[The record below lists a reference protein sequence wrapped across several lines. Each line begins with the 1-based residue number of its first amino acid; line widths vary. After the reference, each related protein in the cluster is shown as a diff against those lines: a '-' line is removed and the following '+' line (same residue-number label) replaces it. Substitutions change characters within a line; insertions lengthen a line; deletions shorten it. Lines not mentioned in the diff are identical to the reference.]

1 MTSRSRHAVVLV
13 SLLALAACKGFSTSN
28 VPIVEVGKGDH
39 PIPEGEYPYFASQTA
54 TLPIQTGV
62 YLANKDDHYEVR
74 YLATSKTTISAGI
87 LRQTFVRADPKENAE
102 FEEALS
108 KLKTMS
114 EYEFLNSVGGAS
126 LTTSSLTTNVDNL
139 TGDQAKFLSSYTG
152 FTLGALEKGYYVY
165 QTPASFAPERWPRS
179 DANEKPEWTI
189 RVAKI
194 EGSSIQFL
202 DSAEACLSASKALFG
217 TRSQCD
223 SSGNCTDEAKVDS
236 FTDTPDLNR
245 QIVLRAIKQFA
256 SELHPNGRLA
266 RVQ

>member
-1 MTSRSRHAVVLV
+1 MTYRRRHVVVLV
-13 SLLALAACKGFSTSN
+13 SLLALASCKGFSTSN
-28 VPIVEVGKGDH
+28 VPVVETGKGEH
-39 PIPEGEYPYFASQTA
+39 PVPDGEYTYFATQTA

-62 YLANKDDHYEVR
+62 YLAAKEDHYEVR

-87 LRQTFVRADPKENAE
+87 LRQTFARSDPKENAE
-102 FEEALS
+102 FEDALS

-114 EYEFLNSVGGAS
+114 EYEFLNSVGAAS

-139 TGDQAKFLSSYTG
+139 TADQAKFLGGYTG
-152 FTLGALEKGYYVY
+152 FTLGTLEKGYYVY

-194 EGSSIQFL
+194 DGTSIQFL
-202 DSAEACLSASKALFG
+202 DSSEACLSASKALFG
-217 TRSQCD
+217 TTPSCD
-223 SSGNCTDEAKVDS
+223 NEGKCTDQAKVDS

-245 QIVLRAIKQFA
+245 QIVLRAVKQFA
-256 SELHPNGRLA
+256 SELRPNGRLA